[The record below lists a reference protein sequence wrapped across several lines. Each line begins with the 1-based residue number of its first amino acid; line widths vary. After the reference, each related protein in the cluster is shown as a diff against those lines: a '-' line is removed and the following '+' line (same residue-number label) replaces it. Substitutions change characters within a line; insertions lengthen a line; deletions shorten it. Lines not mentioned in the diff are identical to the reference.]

1 MNFAPLRTA
10 VATVAVM
17 SAVLLAP
24 RVIWAAPPPATD
36 PLNQSGAEA
45 APPPTS
51 RAASTI
57 AQSSVH
63 TGVWTYAGRGT
74 VNTYWIET
82 PGGGLVVVDTQ
93 RDLVHA
99 SQAIEAVRAA
109 GRPVRAILI
118 THAHPDHYAGI
129 GLFKKAFPQAAVYA
143 SAATLAAIRD
153 DAHGYNAGTQKDAP
167 DITPRVFVTPDR
179 IFADNATL
187 QIDGL
192 TIVTRELGAGEA
204 HDTTAYYL
212 PSSGDLYPGDAILNH
227 LHAPLLEGTTAAW
240 LGILDRLEILYPNAR
255 IVHPGHGASGPKQPM
270 FDDERNYLHTCR
282 SIVAEEI
289 ARSGF
294 TEAAKAAAVRRIN
307 ARFDYVNPTGI
318 ADIVASSVDGLFKE
332 FSTASDRPIR

>member
-1 MNFAPLRTA
+1 MKSFSMLSSLITVSALLGAPAQAWSTSSRIA
-10 VATVAVM
+10 ES
-17 SAVLLAP
+17 SA
-24 RVIWAAPPPATD
+24 
-36 PLNQSGAEA
+36 
-45 APPPTS
+45 
-51 RAASTI
+51 
-57 AQSSVH
+57 H

-82 PGGGLVVVDTQ
+82 PGGGLVVIDTQ
-93 RDLVHA
+93 RDLIHA
-99 SQAIEAVRAA
+99 SQAIAAVR
-109 GRPVRAILI
+109 GVGKPVRAILI
-118 THAHPDHYAGI
+118 THAHPDHYTGI

-153 DAHGYNAGTQKDAP
+153 DAYGYNAGTQKDAP
-167 DITPRVFVTPDR
+167 DVTPQVFVTPDKP
-179 IFADNATL
+179 FDDNATL

-212 PSSGDLYPGDAILNH
+212 PDSGHLYLGDAILNH

-240 LGILDRLEILYPNAR
+240 LGILDRLDVLYPNVR

-270 FDDERNYLHTCR
+270 FDDERNYLRTCR

-294 TEAAKAAAVRRIN
+294 TQTAKGAAVRRIN
-307 ARFDYVNPTGI
+307 ARFHYVNPTGI
-318 ADIVASSVDGLFKE
+318 ADIVTSSVDGLFKE
-332 FSTASDRPIR
+332 FSSALSMPIR